1 MKGRALLEL
10 FEGVAAPKSEA
21 LFSTVAVKR
30 LEPKPASS
38 GERDAY
44 AEKLR
49 SLGYLS
55 GSESKSLP
63 AASEGPWPG
72 RTEGAWNNLGVF
84 QRDNAE
90 LAAAEH
96 SFQEALNL
104 KPGYASPMFNL
115 AILERNR
122 GRWAQAVDWL
132 FRSIAAGRE
141 EPEQTIVQWSDLAI
155 QANQRSVAGK
165 ILTEGASRFPNSET
179 IALALSRLRFE
190 AKDCAGA
197 ASAVARFA
205 TTSKKETL
213 NMLGLS
219 AMCLGRSDQ
228 ARGFF
233 ERSLAV
239 DPAQE
244 PIRRAITL
252 LK

>member
-1 MKGRALLEL
+1 MR
-10 FEGVAAPKSEA
+10 
-21 LFSTVAVKR
+21 R

-55 GSESKSLP
+55 GSESKTLP
-63 AASEGPWPG
+63 ASEGPWPG
-72 RTEGAWNNLGVF
+72 RTEGAWNNLGIF
-84 QRDNAE
+84 QRDTGE

-96 SFQEALNL
+96 SFGEALKL
-104 KPGYASPMFNL
+104 KPGYPSPMFNL

-122 GRWAQAVDWL
+122 GRWTQAVDWL

-155 QANQRSVAGK
+155 QAKQRSMAGK
-165 ILTEGASRFPNSET
+165 ILTEGASRFPASET

-190 AKDCAGA
+190 DKDCAGA
-197 ASAVARFA
+197 AAAVASF
-205 TTSKKETL
+205 TSTSKKETL

-219 AMCLGRSDQ
+219 AMCLGHSDQ

-233 ERSLAV
+233 QRSLAV
-239 DPAQE
+239 DPGQE
-244 PIRRAITL
+244 PIRRAVTL
-252 LK
+252 LR